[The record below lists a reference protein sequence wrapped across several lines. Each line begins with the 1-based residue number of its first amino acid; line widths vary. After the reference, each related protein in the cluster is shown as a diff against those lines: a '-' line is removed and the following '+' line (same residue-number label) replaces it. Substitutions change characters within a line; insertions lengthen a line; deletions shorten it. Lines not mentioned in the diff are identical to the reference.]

1 VVLSIL
7 LLSFVVLSGSVAS
20 AQTDTSKSNP
30 PLIQIPADSLL
41 NYVPGGVRPGR
52 GGDSAYLVWL
62 YAKIRPIVRL
72 REALLRD
79 TAAWYAF
86 LDSLENTPEAIMQ
99 RNLALNPKD
108 WMPSE
113 ADRAKRE
120 LEIRNSQDWNYIH
133 PNGITYIPLA
143 SVPLSDI
150 GRVLGLTEDVSPRIN
165 YTVASPEN
173 VSVKIYNL
181 SAELVSTLVDALKK
195 PGTYRMEWDMRDDQ
209 GRRAPSGDYIA
220 EVIIGTRVAFRK
232 RIVVP

>member
-1 VVLSIL
+1 MFLFCL
-7 LLSFVVLSGSVAS
+7 LALEGTVAS
-20 AQTDTSKSNP
+20 AQVDTSKGDKT
-30 PLIQIPADSLL
+30 LIQVPADSLL
-41 NYVPGGVRPGR
+41 NYVPGGVRPGKGR
-52 GGDSAYLVWL
+52 DSLYLAWL

-79 TAAWYAF
+79 TAVWYAF
-86 LDSLENTPEAIMQ
+86 LDSIENTPEAIMQ

-113 ADRAKRE
+113 ADKAKRE
-120 LEIRNSQDWNYIH
+120 LDIRNSQDWNNIH

-165 YTVASPEN
+165 YTVTVPEN
-173 VSVKIYNL
+173 VSVKVYNL
-181 SAELVSTLVDALKK
+181 SAELIATLVNALKK
-195 PGTYRMEWDMRDDQ
+195 PGTYRMEWDMRDEQ
-209 GRRAPSGDYIA
+209 GRRASSGDYIA
-220 EVIIGTRVAFRK
+220 EVIIGNRVAFRK